1 MPAHF
6 RAVENAV
13 ESVKKVKQYIDNGL
27 GVTLDV
33 ALDLEEVSQDS
44 EQVKELEDTML
55 QYVDMEREV
64 DQWVKA
70 VELAKAA
77 FNRQYDVSRWVSLD
91 SNLKVVC
98 GDISV
103 PKLHNC
109 LNQKRTTLCRL
120 CSCVYSSLILFLI

>member
-13 ESVKKVKQYIDNGL
+13 ESVKKVKQYIGNGL

-64 DQWVKA
+64 DQWAKA

-77 FNRQYDVSRWVSLD
+77 FNRQYDVSR
-91 SNLKVVC
+91 
-98 GDISV
+98 
-103 PKLHNC
+103 
-109 LNQKRTTLCRL
+109 
-120 CSCVYSSLILFLI
+120 

>member
-1 MPAHF
+1 MRQIAPYLLCGAILKFANTSHRLPCEMPAHF

-64 DQWVKA
+64 DQWAKA

-77 FNRQYDVSRWVSLD
+77 FNRQYDVSR
-91 SNLKVVC
+91 
-98 GDISV
+98 
-103 PKLHNC
+103 
-109 LNQKRTTLCRL
+109 
-120 CSCVYSSLILFLI
+120 

>member
-64 DQWVKA
+64 DQWAKA

-91 SNLKVVC
+91 SNMKVVC

-103 PKLHNC
+103 PKLHN
-109 LNQKRTTLCRL
+109 
-120 CSCVYSSLILFLI
+120 SMAVFLWF